1 MNAPRHHLLF
11 MLLCLFLLCS
21 TVQGTDLLITVR
33 DSTDN
38 TTIPQATL
46 FVNGANFAITNNN
59 GQATL
64 THAGTDNQ
72 LIRVAM
78 SGYDNWEQTV
88 AKNVTSL
95 YANLTRKTLTLNVN
109 LVDSDTLEPVSLAK
123 VNISAVNIT
132 EGKFTDAA
140 GTATFSVK
148 ANYYYTIDIAAASY
162 QPQSAMVNI
171 GTENKDVTYQLLS
184 SQRFSVVVKDKD
196 TQLPV
201 SGAEVKIDGTSA
213 GSTDSRG
220 ILSTPVNR
228 GKTYVFEISAP
239 GYGVVSETKAI
250 TDADAIYT
258 VEIFKA
264 AIGAFVYVFD
274 ERKAPLNG
282 ADVYFNGSLTGST
295 NEYGRSNF
303 PSLVSGVYLVEI
315 RKSGFVPVSRTIV
328 VSGQPEDH
336 TFDLSFEDAALS
348 VFVQDR
354 DQKNVPDATV
364 LINGNKKGIT
374 DDRGQLVTRVQFN
387 TPLNI
392 TVSKE
397 GFAPAIVTEEVVQGN
412 ATASVN
418 VILDKNLDLGLVTII
433 GAGIII
439 IILIF
444 VAIRKIGGR
453 KHRHVLR
460 RDEI

>member
-1 MNAPRHHLLF
+1 
-11 MLLCLFLLCS
+11 
-21 TVQGTDLLITVR
+21 QGTNLLITVR
-33 DSTDN
+33 DSSDN
-38 TTIPQATL
+38 TTIPQATV

-64 THAGTDNQ
+64 THAGTEDQ

-78 SGYDNWEQTV
+78 SGYDNWEKTV
-88 AKNVTSL
+88 AKNVTNL
-95 YANLTRKTLTLNVN
+95 YANLTRKTLTLKVN

-140 GTATFSVK
+140 GAAIFSVK
-148 ANYYYTIDIAAASY
+148 ANYYYTIDIAATNY
-162 QPQSAMVNI
+162 QPQSTMVNI

-184 SQRFSVVVKDKD
+184 SQRFSVIVKDND
-196 TQLPV
+196 TQQPV
-201 SGAEVKIDGTSA
+201 SGAVVKIDGTQA
-213 GSTDSRG
+213 GTTDSRG
-220 ILSTPVNR
+220 ILSTPISR
-228 GKTYVFEISAP
+228 GKTYVFEITAP
-239 GYGVVSETKAI
+239 GYGVVSETRAI
-250 TDADAIYT
+250 TDADAIYI
-258 VEIFKA
+258 VEISKA

-282 ADVYFNGSLTGST
+282 ADVYFNGSLTGTT

-303 PSLVSGVYLVEI
+303 PSLISGVYLVEV

-336 TFDLSFEDAALS
+336 TFDLPFENAALS

-354 DQKNVPDATV
+354 DQKNVPNATV
-364 LINGNKKGIT
+364 LINGQNKGIT
-374 DDRGQLVTRVQFN
+374 DDRGQLVTRVKFN

-392 TVSKE
+392 TVSK
-397 GFAPAIVTEEVVQGN
+397 GGYASATVTEEVVQGN

-418 VILDKNLDLGLVTII
+418 VILDKNLDLGLFMII
-433 GAGIII
+433 GAGIIV

>member
-1 MNAPRHHLLF
+1 MNAPRYRLLF
-11 MLLCLFLLCS
+11 VLLCVFLLCS
-21 TVQGTDLLITVR
+21 TVQGTNLLITVR
-33 DSTDN
+33 DSSDN
-38 TTIPQATL
+38 TTIPQATV

-64 THAGTDNQ
+64 THAGTEDQ
-72 LIRVAM
+72 IIRVAM

-88 AKNVTSL
+88 AKNVTDL
-95 YANLTRKTLTLNVN
+95 YANLTRKTLTLKVK

-132 EGKFTDAA
+132 EGQFTDAA

-148 ANYYYTIDIAAASY
+148 ANYYYTIDIAATNY
-162 QPQSAMVNI
+162 QPQSTMVNI

-184 SQRFSVVVKDKD
+184 SQRFSVIVKDKD

-201 SGAEVKIDGTSA
+201 SGAVVKIDGTQA
-213 GSTDSRG
+213 GTTDSRG
-220 ILSTPVNR
+220 ILSTPISR

-239 GYGVVSETKAI
+239 GYGVVSESKAI

-258 VEIFKA
+258 VEVSKA

-282 ADVYFNGSLTGST
+282 ADVYFNGSLTGTT

-303 PSLVSGVYLVEI
+303 PSLVSGVYLVEV
-315 RKSGFVPVSRTIV
+315 RKSGFVPASRTIV

-336 TFDLSFEDAALS
+336 TFDLPFENAALS

-354 DQKNVPDATV
+354 DQKNVPNATV
-364 LINGNKKGIT
+364 LINGDTKGIT
-374 DDRGQLVTRVQFN
+374 DDRGQLVTRVKFN

-392 TVSKE
+392 TVSK
-397 GFAPAIVTEEVVQGN
+397 GGYAPATVTEEVVQGN

-418 VILDKNLDLGLVTII
+418 VILDKNLDLGLFTII
-433 GAGIII
+433 GAGIVIL
-439 IILIF
+439 ILIF